1 MSRSGLKAFQQR
13 MAAAVMAPATRRGTL
28 PRRRADGVRMDA
40 EAAAFVKPN
49 DRLSSLE
56 RLEIYHQQYW
66 LRVLGSLAEDFPG
79 LGAVLG
85 RSRFDRLARAYLA
98 ECPSRSFT
106 LRNLG
111 SRLPDWLDAHPAWTA
126 PRSGLALDTA
136 RLEWAHI
143 EAFDAASGPL
153 PDAGDL
159 ALLAEDTRLHLQPHL
174 RLLRLDYPVHRVLV
188 RLRQELAG
196 ASGNHALAAA
206 RPRALRRIPD
216 CAPESTFL
224 AVHRH
229 DLTVYYKPLDPE
241 AFRILEAIGA
251 GASLGEA
258 IEAGF
263 RASAMPEAERPP
275 FLHQAFHDWASFGW
289 FTRSRPSPHGDP
301 DA

>member
-1 MSRSGLKAFQQR
+1 
-13 MAAAVMAPATRRGTL
+13 
-28 PRRRADGVRMDA
+28 
-40 EAAAFVKPN
+40 VKPN
-49 DRLSSLE
+49 DRLSSFE

-85 RSRFDRLARAYLA
+85 RTRFDGLARAYLA

-111 SRLPDWLDAHPAWTA
+111 SRLPAWLEAHPAWTA
-126 PRSGLALDTA
+126 PRTGLALDTA

-143 EAFDAASGPL
+143 EAFDAASAPVLG
-153 PDAGDL
+153 AGDL
-159 ALLAEDTRLHLQPHL
+159 AVLAEDTRLRLQPHL
-174 RLLRLDYPVHRVLV
+174 RLLRLDYPVHRLLV

-196 ASGNHALAAA
+196 ASGSHAVAAA
-206 RPRALRRIPD
+206 RPRPVRRIPD
-216 CAPESTFL
+216 CAPEETFL

-229 DLTVYYKPLDPE
+229 DLTVYYKPLAPE
-241 AFRILEAIGA
+241 AFRILAALQA

-258 IEAGF
+258 IETGF
-263 RASAMPEAERPP
+263 LASPMAEAERPA
-275 FLHQAFHDWASFGW
+275 FLRQACHDWASFGW